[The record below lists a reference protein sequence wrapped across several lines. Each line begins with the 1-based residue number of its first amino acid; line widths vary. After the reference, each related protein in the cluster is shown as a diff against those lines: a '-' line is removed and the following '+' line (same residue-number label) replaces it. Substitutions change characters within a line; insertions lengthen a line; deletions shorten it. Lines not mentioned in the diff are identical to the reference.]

1 MLSRREAL
9 LTTILSPL
17 TKFLTKKQVTRPVTI
32 RERVAAINKLFET
45 NAAVLHLKL
54 TDNTEKFYKSYID
67 EHDDKI
73 VVSMENL
80 DGTMKIAESFIL
92 NTDLQVIAKCN
103 VGTVTMC
110 HGDKLLLNYRI
121 VIT

>member
-1 MLSRREAL
+1 MFSRREAL

-17 TKFLTKKQVTRPVTI
+17 TKFVTKKQVTRPTTI

-45 NAAVLHLKL
+45 NAAILHLKL
-54 TDNTEKFYKSYID
+54 TDDTEKFYKSYID

-80 DGTMKIAESFIL
+80 DETMKIAESFI
-92 NTDLQVIAKCN
+92 
-103 VGTVTMC
+103 
-110 HGDKLLLNYRI
+110 
-121 VIT
+121 